1 MVLSKT
7 KYNRVKKPLCPFG
20 RRCFSDSSICGYI
33 GYYAECPVTL
43 EDRILVEAKE
53 GVYRGETPYD
63 LLRRVRRH
71 G

>member
-1 MVLSKT
+1 MVLLNNV
-7 KYNRVKKPLCPFG
+7 KYVQSIKPSCPLAKH
-20 RRCFSDSSICGYI
+20 CAICDYI

-43 EDRILVEAKE
+43 GDRILVEIKE
-53 GVYRGETPYD
+53 GVYRGETPYT